1 MDINKTLAEEFKLR
15 QEQIDNTVALLDD
28 DKTIPFIARYR
39 KELTGSLD
47 DQVLR
52 EIADRLTY
60 LRNLEKRKGEIISS
74 ITEQEKMTDQIMSA
88 IENAKTLVEVE
99 DIYRPF
105 KPKRKTRA
113 SVAREKGL
121 EPLAELILTQDK
133 KCDPQV
139 EGSKFINEDKGVKSA
154 DEALQGA
161 MDIIAEDISDDA
173 DLRKYIRTLFSQ
185 IGVISSKASDENT
198 ESVYENYYD
207 YAEAVGKI
215 AGHRVLALDRGEKE
229 GVLKVSVNVPEGAG
243 ERACVSKYVK
253 NKSECGQLVTAAC
266 EDGYK
271 RLIYPSIEREI
282 RAELSANAQEGA
294 IKVFSSNL
302 RQLLMQPPVKDTVT
316 LGLDPGYA
324 HGCKTAVVDA
334 TGKVLDTAII
344 YITPPKKDTERAKRI
359 LTGFIKKY
367 GVTTISIGNGTAS
380 RETEQFTAELI
391 KEIPQKVSYMVVS
404 EAGASVYSAS
414 KLAAEEFPEYDVSLR
429 SAVSIARRLQ
439 DPLAELV
446 KIDPKSIGV
455 GQYQHDMNQKK
466 LGSALD
472 GVVEDSVNRVGVD
485 LNTASAPL
493 LEHISGIN
501 KSLAKNIV
509 AYREANGKFVTR
521 KDLLKV
527 PKLGAKAFEQCSGFM
542 RIRDGGNPLD
552 STGVHP
558 ESYDKA
564 VLLLNKL
571 GYTTEDIKSGALNGI
586 GKSIKDFTALS
597 KELDIG
603 ELTLKDIV
611 KELEKPGRDPR
622 EEMPKPVLRSDVM
635 SMEDLKPGMILSGTV
650 RNVIDFGAFVDIGVH
665 QDGLVHI
672 SQLTSKKYIK
682 HPMEVVSVGDIVQ
695 VKVLN
700 VDIPK
705 KRIQLSM
712 IL

>member
-74 ITEQEKMTDQIMSA
+74 ITEQEKMTDEIMSA

-139 EGSKFINEDKGVKSA
+139 EGSKFINEEKGVKSA

-243 ERACVSKYVK
+243 ERACVSRYVK

-334 TGKVLDTAII
+334 TGKVLD
-344 YITPPKKDTERAKRI
+344 
-359 LTGFIKKY
+359 L
-367 GVTTISIGNGTAS
+367 S
-380 RETEQFTAELI
+380 LI
-391 KEIPQKVSYMVVS
+391 
-404 EAGASVYSAS
+404 
-414 KLAAEEFPEYDVSLR
+414 
-429 SAVSIARRLQ
+429 
-439 DPLAELV
+439 
-446 KIDPKSIGV
+446 
-455 GQYQHDMNQKK
+455 
-466 LGSALD
+466 
-472 GVVEDSVNRVGVD
+472 
-485 LNTASAPL
+485 
-493 LEHISGIN
+493 HI
-501 KSLAKNIV
+501 
-509 AYREANGKFVTR
+509 
-521 KDLLKV
+521 
-527 PKLGAKAFEQCSGFM
+527 
-542 RIRDGGNPLD
+542 
-552 STGVHP
+552 
-558 ESYDKA
+558 
-564 VLLLNKL
+564 
-571 GYTTEDIKSGALNGI
+571 
-586 GKSIKDFTALS
+586 
-597 KELDIG
+597 
-603 ELTLKDIV
+603 
-611 KELEKPGRDPR
+611 
-622 EEMPKPVLRSDVM
+622 
-635 SMEDLKPGMILSGTV
+635 
-650 RNVIDFGAFVDIGVH
+650 
-665 QDGLVHI
+665 
-672 SQLTSKKYIK
+672 
-682 HPMEVVSVGDIVQ
+682 
-695 VKVLN
+695 
-700 VDIPK
+700 
-705 KRIQLSM
+705 
-712 IL
+712 

>member
-74 ITEQEKMTDQIMSA
+74 ITEQEKMTDEIMSA

-185 IGVISSKASDENT
+185 IGVISSKASDENA

-243 ERACVSKYVK
+243 ERACVSRYVK

-344 YITPPKKDTERAKRI
+344 YITPPRKDTERAKRI

-439 DPLAELV
+439 D
-446 KIDPKSIGV
+446 
-455 GQYQHDMNQKK
+455 
-466 LGSALD
+466 
-472 GVVEDSVNRVGVD
+472 
-485 LNTASAPL
+485 L
-493 LEHISGIN
+493 LQ
-501 KSLAKNIV
+501 SL
-509 AYREANGKFVTR
+509 
-521 KDLLKV
+521 
-527 PKLGAKAFEQCSGFM
+527 
-542 RIRDGGNPLD
+542 
-552 STGVHP
+552 
-558 ESYDKA
+558 
-564 VLLLNKL
+564 
-571 GYTTEDIKSGALNGI
+571 
-586 GKSIKDFTALS
+586 
-597 KELDIG
+597 
-603 ELTLKDIV
+603 
-611 KELEKPGRDPR
+611 
-622 EEMPKPVLRSDVM
+622 
-635 SMEDLKPGMILSGTV
+635 
-650 RNVIDFGAFVDIGVH
+650 
-665 QDGLVHI
+665 
-672 SQLTSKKYIK
+672 
-682 HPMEVVSVGDIVQ
+682 
-695 VKVLN
+695 
-700 VDIPK
+700 
-705 KRIQLSM
+705 
-712 IL
+712 

>member
-74 ITEQEKMTDQIMSA
+74 ITEQEKMTDEIMSA

-243 ERACVSKYVK
+243 ERACVSRYVK

-404 EAGASVYSAS
+404 EAGASVYQQGQGDQKAQRGAG
-414 KLAAEEFPEYDVSLR
+414 LPAVQDGGGPRLYDG
-429 SAVSIARRLQ
+429 IAQ
-439 DPLAELV
+439 TAD
-446 KIDPKSIGV
+446 
-455 GQYQHDMNQKK
+455 
-466 LGSALD
+466 LD
-472 GVVEDSVNRVGVD
+472 GVFVHIVDPGAQGGEAAPGGLDVLGVRQAVDHTDAPMDECGGDEEPVG
-485 LNTASAPL
+485 L
-493 LEHISGIN
+493 G
-501 KSLAKNIV
+501 LAGRRRH
-509 AYREANGKFVTR
+509 AT
-521 KDLLKV
+521 
-527 PKLGAKAFEQCSGFM
+527 
-542 RIRDGGNPLD
+542 
-552 STGVHP
+552 
-558 ESYDKA
+558 
-564 VLLLNKL
+564 
-571 GYTTEDIKSGALNGI
+571 
-586 GKSIKDFTALS
+586 
-597 KELDIG
+597 G
-603 ELTLKDIV
+603 ELFRCDAKIHLIPPV
-611 KELEKPGRDPR
+611 PR
-622 EEMPKPVLRSDVM
+622 R
-635 SMEDLKPGMILSGTV
+635 
-650 RNVIDFGAFVDIGVH
+650 
-665 QDGLVHI
+665 
-672 SQLTSKKYIK
+672 
-682 HPMEVVSVGDIVQ
+682 
-695 VKVLN
+695 
-700 VDIPK
+700 
-705 KRIQLSM
+705 
-712 IL
+712 